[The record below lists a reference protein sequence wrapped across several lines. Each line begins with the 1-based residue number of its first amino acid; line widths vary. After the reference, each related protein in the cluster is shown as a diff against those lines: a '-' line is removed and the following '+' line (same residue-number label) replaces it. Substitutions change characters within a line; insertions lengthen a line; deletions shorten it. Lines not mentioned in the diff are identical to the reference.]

1 MSEATAQSTKKL
13 KITQVRSIIGSTKKQ
28 KDTIKA
34 LKLGRPNYWVMLNDT
49 PQVRGQL
56 RMVSHLVKVEEV
68 QS

>member
-1 MSEATAQSTKKL
+1 MSQATAQSTKKL
-13 KITQVRSIIGSTKKQ
+13 KITQVRSIIGSTRKQ

-34 LKLGRPNYWVMLNDT
+34 LKLGRPNYWVTLNDT

-56 RMVSHLVKVEEV
+56 RVVSHLVKVEEV